1 MEARRVRP
9 NGWEWLS
16 WLYMRV
22 SAVLLLG
29 LVLGHLYIM
38 HILQGT
44 DRIDFAF
51 VAERLSTPFWR
62 VYDLLIL
69 VLALSHGLNGLRGI
83 VNDYT
88 RPGGAW
94 RLVWNVALWT
104 VGLVFTLL
112 GALVLF
118 SFNPSAFARP

>member
-1 MEARRVRP
+1 MDARRVRP

-16 WLYMRV
+16 WLYMRI
-22 SAVLLLG
+22 SAVLLLV
-29 LVLGHLYIM
+29 LVLGHLYLM
-38 HILQGT
+38 HLLQGT

-51 VAERLSTPFWR
+51 VAQRFSTPFWR
-62 VYDLLIL
+62 IYDLLIL
-69 VLALSHGLNGLRGI
+69 VLALTHGLNGLRGI

-94 RLVWNVALWT
+94 RLFWNATLWT

-118 SFNPSAFARP
+118 SFNPSALARP